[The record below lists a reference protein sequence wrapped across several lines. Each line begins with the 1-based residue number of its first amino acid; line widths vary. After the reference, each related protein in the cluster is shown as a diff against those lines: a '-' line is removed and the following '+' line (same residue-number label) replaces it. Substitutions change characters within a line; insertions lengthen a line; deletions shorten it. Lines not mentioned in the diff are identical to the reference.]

1 MKSFLSVITPMRA
14 ITKFLLAFPRNQ
26 HHQSCELIS
35 TIKTSSFSSSSS
47 IVSTR
52 NTARRSKI
60 SYLHQPVRPGT
71 SFFTNRIFGRRST
84 TARLFSSVDHK
95 QPNDDDD
102 DDENTHHRNRN
113 DNDNDSNATRH
124 NWLVVGDGDLSYS
137 STIAEELAN
146 KDIQL
151 FATVLE
157 EENDHHRIYERS
169 KKNKEDILSHS
180 SHHPN
185 NKKQER
191 DTTSS
196 SSSSQH
202 QVLFGVDATR
212 LEEYDFSTATTKS
225 TDATNTCLTTKT
237 DDSTNNSNINNDI
250 KFQTIEF
257 NFPHWSGKTN
267 AKRNR
272 QLLDEFLRSASK
284 VLNNQNEKE
293 EEEDDDD
300 VDVDSD
306 NVSEIIIS
314 LCEGQGGFPALN
326 GTHSL
331 YSRYYL

>member
-60 SYLHQPVRPGT
+60 SYLHQPARPGT
-71 SFFTNRIFGRRST
+71 SFSTNRIFGRRST

-102 DDENTHHRNRN
+102 ENTHHRNRN
-113 DNDNDSNATRH
+113 DNDNDSNTTRH

-185 NKKQER
+185 NNKQER

-196 SSSSQH
+196 SSPQH

-225 TDATNTCLTTKT
+225 TDATTCLTTKT
-237 DDSTNNSNINNDI
+237 EDNTNNSDINNNDI

-293 EEEDDDD
+293 EEDDDDDD
-300 VDVDSD
+300 VDND

-314 LCEGQGGFPALN
+314 LCEGQGGFPASN
-326 GTHSL
+326 GMYSQHSC
-331 YSRYYL
+331 YYL

>member
-1 MKSFLSVITPMRA
+1 MKSFLSVITPMRV

-26 HHQSCELIS
+26 HHQSCDLIS

-60 SYLHQPVRPGT
+60 SYLHQPARPGT
-71 SFFTNRIFGRRST
+71 SFSTNRIFGRRST

-95 QPNDDDD
+95 QPNDD
-102 DDENTHHRNRN
+102 ENTHHRNRN
-113 DNDNDSNATRH
+113 KNDNDNDSNTTRH
-124 NWLVVGDGDLSYS
+124 KWLVVGDGDLSYS

-157 EENDHHRIYERS
+157 EENDHRRIYERS

-185 NKKQER
+185 NNKQEC
-191 DTTSS
+191 DTTSSS

-212 LEEYDFSTATTKS
+212 LEEYDFSTVTTKS
-225 TDATNTCLTTKT
+225 TDATTCLTTKT
-237 DDSTNNSNINNDI
+237 DDNTNHSNINNDI

-300 VDVDSD
+300 DVDSD

-326 GTHSL
+326 GTHSQ

>member
-71 SFFTNRIFGRRST
+71 SFSTNRIFGRRST

-113 DNDNDSNATRH
+113 DNDNDSNTTRH

-185 NKKQER
+185 NKNQER
-191 DTTSS
+191 DT

-225 TDATNTCLTTKT
+225 TDATTCLTTKT
-237 DDSTNNSNINNDI
+237 DDNTDNSNINNDI

-293 EEEDDDD
+293 EEDDDDD
-300 VDVDSD
+300 VDVDSG

-314 LCEGQGGFPALN
+314 LCEGQGGFPASN
-326 GTHSL
+326 GM
-331 YSRYYL
+331 YSQYSCHNL